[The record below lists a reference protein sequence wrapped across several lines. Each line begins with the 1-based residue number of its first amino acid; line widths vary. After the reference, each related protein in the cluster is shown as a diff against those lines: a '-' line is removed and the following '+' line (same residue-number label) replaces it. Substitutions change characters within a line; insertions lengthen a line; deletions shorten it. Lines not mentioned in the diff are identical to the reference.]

1 VGRKRSPGPDAAP
14 PVRLR
19 HPKVLGGAFH
29 QRHRLRDLCHIV
41 GCLLTQAY
49 READPDGQPG
59 LILLVQT
66 FGEPV
71 IFHPHMHTLV
81 TDSAFHPNGV
91 FRPGADIGM
100 TRIRG
105 SANPY

>member
-1 VGRKRSPGPDAAP
+1 VPHRRLPAHPG
-14 PVRLR
+14 L
-19 HPKVLGGAFH
+19 
-29 QRHRLRDLCHIV
+29 
-41 GCLLTQAY
+41 Y

-66 FGEPV
+66 FGELV
-71 IFHPHMHTLV
+71 TFHPDMHTLV

-105 SANPY
+105 SGKPD